1 MNKIAAVVKY
11 DLSNYLRLV
20 LIAYAWIIGLML
32 GVPTIIH
39 VIGKGFTGTAET
51 IGAQLTTLSFGAIF
65 VNLVLIFYCG
75 FLTYERFAF
84 LIQNGVSRRTG
95 WIAKL
100 ISLLVLAG
108 VAIIYGLLANMLS
121 LMGDQSKN
129 VSFYWS
135 LYGHFYKNGVLNI
148 LSMILTN
155 LIFLLLV
162 AAGGMMLGALFAL
175 LNRRQQRAILV
186 GIPLV
191 LIVIFTIIGRMVSE
205 KVITWERID
214 NFIRFVMGDT
224 GQMGHLNPVVP
235 SIIMLVLMLACLA
248 ISRWLNVRLRLK
260 RGE

>member
-39 VIGKGFTGTAET
+39 VIGKGFTGTTET

-162 AAGGMMLGALFAL
+162 AAGGMMLGALFAPVSYTHL
-175 LNRRQQRAILV
+175 RAHE
-186 GIPLV
+186 
-191 LIVIFTIIGRMVSE
+191 T
-205 KVITWERID
+205 
-214 NFIRFVMGDT
+214 
-224 GQMGHLNPVVP
+224 
-235 SIIMLVLMLACLA
+235 
-248 ISRWLNVRLRLK
+248 
-260 RGE
+260 